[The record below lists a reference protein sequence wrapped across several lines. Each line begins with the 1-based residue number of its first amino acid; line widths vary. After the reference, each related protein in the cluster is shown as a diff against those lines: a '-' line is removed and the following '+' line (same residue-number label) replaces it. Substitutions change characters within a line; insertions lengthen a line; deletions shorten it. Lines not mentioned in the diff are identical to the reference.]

1 MKRPIRKADRN
12 QPELVEQIRK
22 IPGTSVAHTH
32 VLGKGFPDLVVSH
45 KGFNYLLEI
54 KDPLLPPSQR
64 KLSDDEKDFHSKWTG
79 QIAVIETIDDF
90 LTLIAN
96 HNH

>member
-12 QPELVEQIRK
+12 PPELVEQIRK

-32 VLGKGFPDLVVSH
+32 IVGKGFVDIVGGYNKKNFLC
-45 KGFNYLLEI
+45 EI
-54 KDPLLPPSQR
+54 KGPKQPVWVR
-64 KLSDDEKDFHSKWTG
+64 KLSADEEKFHKQWTG

-90 LTLIAN
+90 LKLIAN
-96 HNH
+96 H